1 MSRPAPAPRPS
12 PAARA
17 GAAPRPLPA
26 AIGWSLPFALALP
39 LAAGHAQDPE
49 VRIRTLERPMAIALG
64 AARVDVDRAALGI
77 SVRSGTPADT
87 AGLEIVE
94 AVPDGP
100 AQKAGVGG
108 GARLEAINGVSL
120 RLSADDAGD
129 PMTADVGY
137 RRLQRELAKVKA
149 GDTVELRVRDGQGT
163 RTVRVATVSE
173 RDIMRLRTGASTLRG
188 EALRRFDASLAE
200 AREAL
205 GQRAALGVSLATSGN
220 ARDTLGV
227 FVTQVVTDGPAE
239 RAGVIEGDRIAAI
252 NGVDLRVPAA
262 DVTDPQAGPARVA
275 RLQRELGK
283 AAPGDAVSLRVW
295 SAGRVRDV
303 TVTAG
308 KASEVGTG
316 GVRFE
321 FRTVPGAQVPGAP
334 VPAWR
339 GGAPRAARD
348 AR

>member
-1 MSRPAPAPRPS
+1 MSRPVPPMRPA

-17 GAAPRPLPA
+17 GAAARPRPTAL
-26 AIGWSLPFALALP
+26 GWSLPFALALP
-39 LAAGHAQDPE
+39 LATGHAQDPQ
-49 VRIRTLERPMAIALG
+49 VRIRTFERPMAIALG
-64 AARVDVDRAALGI
+64 AARVDLDRAALGV
-77 SVRSGTPADT
+77 SLRAATPADT

-94 AVPDGP
+94 VVPDGP
-100 AQKAGVGG
+100 AAKAGVGG

-120 RLSADDAGD
+120 RLSADDAND
-129 PMTADVGY
+129 PMTADAGY
-137 RRLQRELAKVKA
+137 RRLQRELATLKA
-149 GDTVELRVRDGQGT
+149 GDTVTLRVRDAAGV
-163 RTVRVATVSE
+163 RTVRVTTMSE
-173 RDIMRLRTGASTLRG
+173 RDLMRLRTGATTLRG
-188 EALRRFDASLAE
+188 EALRRFDSSLAK

-239 RAGVIEGDRIAAI
+239 RAGLIEGDRIAAI

-283 AAPGDAVSLRVW
+283 VAPGDAVTLRVW
-295 SAGRVRDV
+295 SAGRIRDV

-308 KASEVGTG
+308 KASELGTG

-321 FRTVPGAQVPGAP
+321 FRTVPGLRAP
-334 VPAWR
+334 EAPPAAWR
-339 GGAPRAARD
+339 GVSPRAGRD